1 MMFHPNPTPIPP
13 PSAAEIIGYA
23 LTREAEADHYMRLG
37 LHQEAR
43 RQWERAVKHRNEAE
57 AMR

>member
-1 MMFHPNPTPIPP
+1 MTCHPHPTPIPP

-43 RQWERAVKHRNEAE
+43 RQWERANEWRKIAE
-57 AMR
+57 GVR

>member
-1 MMFHPNPTPIPP
+1 MTPNHPTPIPP

-43 RQWERAVKHRNEAE
+43 RQWERANEWRKIAE
-57 AMR
+57 GVR